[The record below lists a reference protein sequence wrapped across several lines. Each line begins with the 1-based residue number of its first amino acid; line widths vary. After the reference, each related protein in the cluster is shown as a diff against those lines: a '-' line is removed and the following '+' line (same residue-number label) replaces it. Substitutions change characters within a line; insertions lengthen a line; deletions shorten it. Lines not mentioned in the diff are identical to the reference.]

1 MQSNPIQEFRINV
14 RGYVLGPGLATNNV
28 ISQLNF
34 ESPRLTTRYEKE
46 GLPAG
51 SDRSIART
59 VNGFLQ
65 INFKDKSVYDPAN
78 FISVR
83 ACLMGEYAGIS
94 AVIGAPITVDL
105 YDPVALA
112 TYQSNGGI
120 GFTQFSSFSNLAQNV
135 YIRAVLFQRGL
146 AENPASVAVDA
157 VFSGALLA
165 FV

>member
-1 MQSNPIQEFRINV
+1 
-14 RGYVLGPGLATNNV
+14 VLGGGILGEFN
-28 ISQLNF
+28 SSELKF

-65 INFKDKSVYDPAN
+65 ISFKDKSVYDPAN
-78 FISVR
+78 VIAVR

-94 AVIGAPITVDL
+94 AVIGTPITVNLD
-105 YDPVALA
+105 DPVALA

-120 GFTQFSSFSNLAQNV
+120 GFTQFSSFSNLAQNI
-135 YIRAVLFQRGL
+135 YIRAVVFQR
-146 AENPASVAVDA
+146 ARVVNPTPITIDA